1 MKSFDVFFKTI
12 VDVKNFVNIVNKY
25 DFDIDLESGRYV
37 IDAKSIMG
45 IFSLNLAQPIKIY
58 IHSVIKIIVLKRGSV
73 NMREKIKLETTI
85 ILLLSITIVFVGIGF
100 IYLSMRYNS
109 VKKTKEKYEVNIT
122 KIIKGNVI
130 NGSNKHITTNSE
142 ITDNK
147 KTAKFSLNL
156 KNNKDSVSYII
167 VIKNTGSL
175 SAQIDN
181 IIERT
186 NYSKDLVTIK
196 YNDIVGEVIEPGDEI
211 ELELNVLSPNKN
223 ILSKDFIYQITIL
236 TSNIN

>member
-1 MKSFDVFFKTI
+1 
-12 VDVKNFVNIVNKY
+12 
-25 DFDIDLESGRYV
+25 
-37 IDAKSIMG
+37 
-45 IFSLNLAQPIKIY
+45 
-58 IHSVIKIIVLKRGSV
+58 
-73 NMREKIKLETTI
+73 MREKIKLETTI

>member
-1 MKSFDVFFKTI
+1 
-12 VDVKNFVNIVNKY
+12 
-25 DFDIDLESGRYV
+25 
-37 IDAKSIMG
+37 
-45 IFSLNLAQPIKIY
+45 
-58 IHSVIKIIVLKRGSV
+58 
-73 NMREKIKLETTI
+73 MREKIKLETTI

-100 IYLSMRYNS
+100 IYLSMKYNS